1 MLPTATVVSS
11 LILLNKRRTAEII
24 PNLKHLQEEWEVRA
38 LLLLSLILQLVLIIL
53 GNRRKYNRGSF
64 IIIVVW
70 FTYLVADS
78 IATFTLGLLSR
89 NIGDMVKDV
98 KHVKS
103 KVEVTSFWAPF
114 LLLHLGG
121 PDTITSYSLEDNEL
135 WLRRLLDLVVQTGTA
150 LSVIFIV
157 WTTGS
162 RLTLVTA
169 LVILA
174 AVIKYGERIWVLRKA
189 SNEQLK
195 EYVPPRHLDEE
206 FTEKFTTGFYKAKGK
221 LGFNNDVEG
230 PEQITISKGNELFLA
245 LEVFR
250 TSMRLVTEGTHSMCD
265 QAINVGLFLHI
276 PFENAFR
283 VIEIELGFMYDI
295 LHTKTIL
302 LRSPWGIFLRI
313 LSFSLMCTS
322 LVLFSLFHHHRY
334 SKIDLSIT
342 YILLGAAIFLEIYA
356 AVLQLCSDQAITWLI
371 KRNRSSPAR
380 VISSFLLSI
389 TPECRWSNAMPQYNL
404 LSFLLREKP
413 IRFRKILR
421 LLRVED
427 MLENSKYTIEKPVTD
442 DFKKWIF
449 QHFRD
454 MYYDQTKK
462 SISLSSS
469 RGSFALKKLLPDA
482 IVRWSTTDLLF
493 EQSVI
498 SWHIATEFSYALDRS
513 FFTNPASNNIP
524 EDILHRWKIGKCISR
539 YMMYLLRVKPQMFPA
554 SGSINLQETC
564 DLAKEFLENYFKTQK
579 GEIDPTKRG
588 KRRQFSKQLLTG
600 ELGFTHTPKSLL
612 NHSVLLTQQLRG
624 SSMKYIERSRNSG
637 EEVAHEQ
644 FTNATKLTDEEF
656 AESLRVKWE
665 TIRQVW
671 AELLAYAAIN
681 CRGTQ
686 HLQQLIKGGE
696 LLSHVWLLLGHYQ
709 FIETFNAPEPPQPRY
724 YNDENDPNVMYY

>member
-1 MLPTATVVSS
+1 MLPTAIVVTGF
-11 LILLNKRRTAEII
+11 ILLNKRRTGEIL
-24 PNLKHLQEEWEVRA
+24 PNIKQLQEVWEVRA
-38 LLLLSLILQLVLIIL
+38 LLLLSLTLQIVLIIL
-53 GNRRKYNRGSF
+53 GNRRKYKQGSF
-64 IIIVVW
+64 IMIVVW

-78 IATFTLGLLSR
+78 IATFALGVVSQ
-89 NIGDMVKDV
+89 NIGDMIKDV
-98 KHVKS
+98 NHVKS

-121 PDTITSYSLEDNEL
+121 PDTITAYSLEDNEL

-150 LSVIFIV
+150 LYVFFMV

-162 RLTLVTA
+162 HLTLVTA

-174 AVIKYGERIWVLRKA
+174 AAVKYGERIWVLRKA
-189 SNEQLK
+189 SNEKLK
-195 EYVPPRHLDEE
+195 EFVPPRHLDEE
-206 FTEKFTTGFYKAKGK
+206 FTEKFTTGFYKAKEK

-230 PEQITISKGNELFLA
+230 PEQITISKENELFLA
-245 LEVFR
+245 FEVFK
-250 TSMRLVTEGTHSMCD
+250 TSMRLVTEGVHSMCD
-265 QAINVGLFLHI
+265 QAINGGLFLHI
-276 PFENAFR
+276 PFENTFR

-295 LHTKTIL
+295 LYTKAIL

-313 LSFSLMCTS
+313 LSFSLMCIS
-322 LVLFSLFHHHRY
+322 LVLFSVFRHHNY
-334 SKIDLSIT
+334 FKIDLSIT
-342 YILLGAAIFLEIYA
+342 YILLAAAIFLEIYA
-356 AVLQLCSDQAITWLI
+356 AVLQVCSDQAITWLI
-371 KRNRSSPAR
+371 KHSRSSSAR
-380 VISSFLLSI
+380 VISSFLLST

-413 IRFRKILR
+413 IKFQRIMK
-421 LLRVED
+421 LLRVEN

-449 QHFRD
+449 QHLRD
-454 MYYDQTKK
+454 MYYDQTKR

-524 EDILHRWKIGKCISR
+524 EDILHRWKVGKRISR

-554 SGSINLQETC
+554 STSINLQETC
-564 DLAKEFLENYFKTQK
+564 DIASQFLEKYFNAQK

-588 KRRQFSKQLLTG
+588 KRRQFSKQLLTE

-644 FTNATKLTDEEF
+644 FTNATKLTDGEF
-656 AESLRVKWE
+656 AESLLVKWE
-665 TIRQVW
+665 TICQVW
-671 AELLAYAAIN
+671 AEILAYAAIN

-686 HLQQLIKGGE
+686 HLQQLTKG
-696 LLSHVWLLLGHYQ
+696 
-709 FIETFNAPEPPQPRY
+709 I
-724 YNDENDPNVMYY
+724 